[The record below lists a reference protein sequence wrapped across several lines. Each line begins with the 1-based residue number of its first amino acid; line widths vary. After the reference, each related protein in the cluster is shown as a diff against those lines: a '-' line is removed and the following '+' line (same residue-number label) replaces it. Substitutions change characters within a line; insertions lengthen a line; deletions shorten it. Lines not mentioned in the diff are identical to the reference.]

1 MTSESL
7 QTDLFGVSDVRAR
20 REHSAENVLSSDGT
34 VVFLY
39 ADRLKKSFRAKKKIF
54 ENSYELLLPAYMK
67 SPEFSPVREL
77 AAEWART
84 SFKRKTAANKARA
97 KELISR
103 IWKATDQILVDLGLP
118 RVTNDHRFPPICPV
132 GRFYDLTQVF
142 DAVNA
147 TYFGG
152 ELNARITWSNRIGGL
167 SFHTVRKDPLSG
179 ETVNL
184 ISISRGY
191 DFENCPFYAVA
202 GVVYHECLHIV
213 VPPETVNGRRIV
225 HGKVFRNRERRYLYY
240 EAWNRWHREVLPKNI
255 RTLRFLKR
263 IRR

>member
-1 MTSESL
+1 MTPESL
-7 QTDLFGVSDVRAR
+7 QTDLFGVSEAHAHL
-20 REHSAENVLSSDGT
+20 EYSAENILSSDGT

-39 ADRLKKSFRAKKKIF
+39 AERLKKSFRARKKIF
-54 ENSYELLLPAYMK
+54 ENSYELVLPSYMK
-67 SPEFSPVREL
+67 SPEFLPVREL
-77 AAEWART
+77 AAEWTRT

-97 KELISR
+97 KELLSR
-103 IWKATDQILVDLGLP
+103 IWKATDQLLVDAGLP
-118 RVTNDHRFPPICPV
+118 RVTKDPRFPPICPV
-132 GRFYDLTQVF
+132 GKFYDLTLVF
-142 DAVNA
+142 AAVNA

-202 GVVYHECLHIV
+202 GVVYHECLHIA

-225 HGKVFRNRERRYLYY
+225 HGKVFRNRERRYLFY
-240 EAWNRWHREVLPKNI
+240 EDWNKWHREVLPKNI
-255 RTLRFLKR
+255 RALRFLKR
-263 IRR
+263 VGR